1 MQFRIGHGYDVH
13 QLSAGYALSLGGIK
27 IPHTVGSMGHSDAD
41 VLLHAICDAMLGA
54 LSLGDIGKH
63 FKNTDPQWKGMDS
76 KHFLVR
82 VHEMIAEKGY
92 AVGNIDATLI
102 LEEPKI
108 GKYIPEMKK
117 VISECLGVESDAV
130 SVKATTSETMGF
142 VGRKEGLE
150 AHAVCILYKKET
162 GFNA

>member
-13 QLSAGYALSLGGIK
+13 QLGEGYALSLGGIK
-27 IPHTVGSMGHSDAD
+27 IPHTVGSVGHSDAD

-54 LSLGDIGKH
+54 LSMGDIGQH

-76 KHFLVR
+76 RYFLVK
-82 VHEMIAEKGY
+82 VNEMIGSRGY
-92 AVGNIDATLI
+92 TVGNIDSSLI

-108 GKYIPEMKK
+108 GRYIPEMKK
-117 VISECLGVESDAV
+117 VISGCLGIEEDAV
-130 SVKATTSETMGF
+130 SIKATTSETMGF

-150 AHAVCILYKKET
+150 AHAVCILYKKE
-162 GFNA
+162 A